1 MPFAGRKMRT
11 DIAVIGAGPN
21 GLAVALALGSGKLT
35 RPLNVVI
42 IDPQDPMA
50 RAAKPD
56 PRSSALTSA
65 TQAMFRALGVMDH
78 LEHHLQEM
86 RDVIVT
92 DAVVEQQDRPSLL
105 SFGTDHNAKAA
116 ASMVENHQL
125 LRAFIEAVETSPAI
139 TFVTGHAVKDFKF
152 GPGPATLKLTND
164 EVVKAQLVVAADG
177 RGSKARSAAAI
188 ECDTRDYH
196 QSAITLSVEHELPH
210 NGRAEEHFTANGVF
224 AILPLQGNRC
234 SIVWT
239 ETHAEAQRIIALPDE
254 AFHAELLKRF
264 GTHLGKLSVTG
275 GRNAHPLAA
284 QIAKSFV
291 ADRLAL
297 VGDAAHVIHPLAGL
311 GLNLGFKDAA
321 ALAEIIS
328 DAATIGEDIGNL
340 NVLERYQRAR
350 RFDTLATTA
359 LIDGMNRLFANSN
372 PALKLMRGTGL
383 RIVDKVPFLKDTLMQ
398 QAAGGEGNLPRLMRG
413 VL

>member
-1 MPFAGRKMRT
+1 MKT

-21 GLAVALALGSGKLT
+21 GLAVALALGSAKLT

-42 IDPQDPMA
+42 IDPQDPHV

-56 PRSSALTSA
+56 PRSSALTKA
-65 TQAMFRALGVMDH
+65 TQAMFSALGVMDH
-78 LEHHLQEM
+78 LETHLQEM

-92 DAVVEQQDRPSLL
+92 DAVVEAQDRPALL
-105 SFGTDHNAKAA
+105 SFATDHTAKAA
-116 ASMVENHQL
+116 ASMVENHEL
-125 LRAFIEAVETSPAI
+125 LRALIKAVETSPAI
-139 TFVTGHAVKDFKF
+139 TLVTGHAVKDFRF
-152 GPGPATLKLTND
+152 GPGPASLTLTNGD
-164 EVVKAQLVVAADG
+164 MVKAQLVVAADG
-177 RGSKARSAAAI
+177 RGSKARAAANI
-188 ECDTRDYH
+188 ECSTQDYH
-196 QSAITLSVEHELPH
+196 QSAITLTVAHELPH

-224 AILPLQGNRC
+224 AILPLQGNRS

-254 AFHAELLKRF
+254 SFHAELLKRF
-264 GTHLGKLSVTG
+264 GTHLGKLTVTG

-291 ADRLAL
+291 GERLAL

-328 DAATIGEDIGNL
+328 DAAAIGEDIGNL
-340 NVLERYQRAR
+340 NVLERYQVAR
-350 RFDTLATTA
+350 RFDTLATTS

-372 PALKLMRGTGL
+372 PALKLVRGTGL
-383 RIVDKVPFLKDTLMQ
+383 RLVDKMPFIKDALMQ
-398 QAAGGEGNLPRLMRG
+398 QAAGGETDLPRLMRG
-413 VL
+413 LVG

>member
-1 MPFAGRKMRT
+1 VKT

-21 GLAVALALGSGKLT
+21 GLAVALALGSAKLT
-35 RPLNVVI
+35 RPLNVMI
-42 IDPQDPMA
+42 IDPNDPKA

-56 PRSSALTSA
+56 PRSSALTKA
-65 TQAMFRALGVMDH
+65 TQAMFTALGVMDY
-78 LEHHLQEM
+78 LEPHLQEM

-92 DAVVEQQDRPSLL
+92 DAVVEEQNRPSLL
-105 SFGTDHNAKAA
+105 SFGTDHNSKAA
-116 ASMVENHQL
+116 ASMVENHEL
-125 LRAFIEAVETSPAI
+125 LRGLIQAVEASPAI
-139 TFVTGHAVKDFKF
+139 TLVTGHAVKEFKF
-152 GPGPATLKLTND
+152 GPGPANLTLTND
-164 EVVKAQLVVAADG
+164 DVVKAQLVVAADG
-177 RGSKARSAAAI
+177 RGSKARGAAAI
-188 ECDTRDYH
+188 ECTSQDYY
-196 QSAITLSVEHELPH
+196 QSAITLSVTHELPH
-210 NGRAEEHFTANGVF
+210 NGRAEEHFTAHGVF
-224 AILPLQGNRC
+224 AILPLQGNRS

-254 AFHAELLKRF
+254 AFHAELQKRF
-264 GTHLGKLSVTG
+264 GSHLGKLTVKG

-350 RFDTLATTA
+350 RFDTLATTT

-372 PALKLMRGTGL
+372 PALKLARGTGL
-383 RIVDKVPFLKDTLMQ
+383 RLVDKIPFLKDTLMQ
-398 QAAGGEGNLPRLMRG
+398 QAAGGGSDLPRLMRG

>member
-1 MPFAGRKMRT
+1 MKT

-21 GLAVALALGSGKLT
+21 GLAVALALGSGRLT
-35 RPLNVVI
+35 RPLNVVV
-42 IDPQDPMA
+42 IDPQDPKA

-56 PRSSALTSA
+56 PRSSALTKA
-65 TQAMFRALGVMDH
+65 TQAMFTALGVMEH
-78 LEHHLQEM
+78 LESQVQEM

-92 DAVVEQQDRPSLL
+92 DAVVEAQDRPALL
-105 SFGTDHNAKAA
+105 SFATDHKAKAA
-116 ASMVENHQL
+116 ASMVENHEL
-125 LRAFIEAVETSPAI
+125 LGALIKAVEASAAI
-139 TFVTGHAVKDFKF
+139 TLVTGHAVKDFKF
-152 GPGPATLKLTND
+152 GPGPASLTLTND
-164 EVVKAQLVVAADG
+164 DVVKAQLVVAADG
-177 RGSKARSAAAI
+177 RGSKARGAAGI
-188 ECDTRDYH
+188 ECTTQDYH
-196 QSAITLSVEHELPH
+196 QSAITLTVAHELLH
-210 NGRAEEHFTANGVF
+210 NGRAEEHFTAQGVF

-239 ETHAEAQRIIALPDE
+239 ETHAEAQRIIALSDD

-264 GTHLGKLSVTG
+264 GTHLGKLTVTG

-291 ADRLAL
+291 ADRFAL

-321 ALAEIIS
+321 ALSEIIS

-340 NVLERYQRAR
+340 NVLARYQVAR
-350 RFDTLATTA
+350 RFDTLATTG

-372 PALKLMRGTGL
+372 PALKLVRGAGL
-383 RIVDKVPFLKDTLMQ
+383 RLVDKIPFLKDALMQ
-398 QAAGGEGNLPRLMRG
+398 QAAGGETDLPRLMRG
-413 VL
+413 LIR